1 MRANPLLLCPLLL
14 ASTAPAVAQAEED
27 LANLFTQ
34 GKPILDLRYRYEH
47 VDQDNAL
54 DHANAQT
61 LRTRA
66 GFQTGS
72 WYGFSGLLEVDNV
85 SRIGDERFN
94 DTRNGR
100 GNYSV
105 VGDPDGTEIN
115 QALLRYDHARGSAV
129 AGRQRIELDNQRFVG
144 GVAWRQNEQTYDGFL
159 GQLKPLD
166 KLTLTYAYLDNINTP
181 FGPDGQHGYPTNPA
195 NIEGH
200 SHLFNVA
207 YAWRPELKV
216 TAYSYL
222 LGLDNLAVAPTAAPG
237 SQSSRTSGVRLAG
250 AREGFSYTLEYAR
263 QRDYGNNPLDLNGH
277 YFLGEL
283 GYQQGGYLV
292 KAGYEVLGGEEGPGN
307 RAFQTPLATK
317 HLFQGWA
324 DLFLITPAD
333 GIRDSYV
340 GGSVPLLGGSLQ
352 AWYHDFQADQGG
364 DSYGQELDVAYSR
377 PIPYV
382 KNLVAMAKY
391 ARYDADDFAVDT
403 DKFWVQMQ
411 YRY

>member
-14 ASTAPAVAQAEED
+14 ASTVPAVAQAEEA

-54 DHANAQT
+54 DPANAQT

-66 GFQTGS
+66 GFQTGR
-72 WYGFSGLLEVDNV
+72 WHGFSGLLEVDNV

-166 KLTLTYAYLDNINTP
+166 QLTLTYAYLDTINTP

-200 SHLFNVA
+200 SHLFNLA
-207 YAWRPELKV
+207 HAWRPELKV

-237 SQSSRTSGVRLAG
+237 SQSSRTSGLRLTG
-250 AREGFSYTLEYAR
+250 TREGFSYALEYAR

-283 GYQQGGYLV
+283 AYQHGGYLA
-292 KAGYEVLGGEEGPGN
+292 KAGYEVLGGAQGPGN

-324 DLFLITPAD
+324 DLFLITPAA

-340 GGSVPLLGGSLQ
+340 GGSLPLLGGSLQ
-352 AWYHDFQADQGG
+352 AWYHDFRADRGG

-377 PIPYV
+377 PIPHV

-391 ARYDADDFAVDT
+391 ARYAADEFAVDT
-403 DKFWVQMQ
+403 DKFWVQLQ

>member
-72 WYGFSGLLEVDNV
+72 WYGFSGLLEADNV

-237 SQSSRTSGVRLAG
+237 SQSSCTSGMRLAG
-250 AREGFSYTLEYAR
+250 AREGFSYALEYAR

-283 GYQQGGYLV
+283 GYQQGGYPATRCS
-292 KAGYEVLGGEEGPGN
+292 AGRRGPATAPSRRRWRPSTCS
-307 RAFQTPLATK
+307 RAGPTCSSSPRRMASATAMSAAACPC
-317 HLFQGWA
+317 WA
-324 DLFLITPAD
+324 AACRPGTTT
-333 GIRDSYV
+333 
-340 GGSVPLLGGSLQ
+340 
-352 AWYHDFQADQGG
+352 
-364 DSYGQELDVAYSR
+364 SR
-377 PIPYV
+377 PTR
-382 KNLVAMAKY
+382 VATAT
-391 ARYDADDFAVDT
+391 ARSWTWPTADRSP
-403 DKFWVQMQ
+403 M
-411 YRY
+411 

>member
-14 ASTAPAVAQAEED
+14 ASTVPAVAQAEEA

-54 DHANAQT
+54 DPANAQT

-66 GFQTGS
+66 GLQTGR
-72 WYGFSGLLEVDNV
+72 WHGFSGLLEVDNV

-166 KLTLTYAYLDNINTP
+166 QLTLTYAYLDTINTP

-200 SHLFNVA
+200 SHLFNLA
-207 YAWRPELKV
+207 HAWRPELKV

-237 SQSSRTSGVRLAG
+237 SQSSRTSGLRLTG
-250 AREGFSYTLEYAR
+250 TREGFSYALEYAR

-283 GYQQGGYLV
+283 AYQHGGYLA
-292 KAGYEVLGGEEGPGN
+292 KAGYEVLGGAQGPGN

-324 DLFLITPAD
+324 DLFLITPAA

-340 GGSVPLLGGSLQ
+340 GGSLPLLGGSLQ
-352 AWYHDFQADQGG
+352 AWYHDFRADRGG

-377 PIPYV
+377 PIPHV

-391 ARYDADDFAVDT
+391 ARYAADEFAVDT
-403 DKFWVQMQ
+403 DKFWVQLQ